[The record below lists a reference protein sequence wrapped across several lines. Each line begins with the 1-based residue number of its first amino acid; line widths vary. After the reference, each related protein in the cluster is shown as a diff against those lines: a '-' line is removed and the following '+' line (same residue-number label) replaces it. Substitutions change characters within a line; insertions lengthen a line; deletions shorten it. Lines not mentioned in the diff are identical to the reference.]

1 MSASETQLFAD
12 AMCKNMDHGDII
24 DQLKDSIEISSGE
37 LGEAVVECSVVSGME
52 LVRDGDSTTQI
63 TISITT
69 TFQYSTMVTLPL
81 ELSLRE
87 QTLPTDGSIAWLAPA
102 HPISLSF
109 SGEGI
114 NRKFHCGGMM
124 EKPPHRLRLI
134 RSR

>member
-1 MSASETQLFAD
+1 
-12 AMCKNMDHGDII
+12 MDHGDII

-81 ELSLRE
+81 EPKPRR
-87 QTLPTDGSIAWLAPA
+87 TD
-102 HPISLSF
+102 F
-109 SGEGI
+109 T
-114 NRKFHCGGMM
+114 N
-124 EKPPHRLRLI
+124 
-134 RSR
+134 